1 MNTLKLRV
9 LLFVYAETLVMFMI
23 LPERPKDGAA
33 IEILLD
39 DVFGAI
45 RQNKASY
52 AYRDENHPEPGLF
65 FIARCGE
72 RLVGTIRFWPV
83 SLGHSATPTLLLG
96 PLGVAPDMRNYGIGR
111 GLILR
116 GHMMAEQM
124 GYKLLLLVGDE
135 AYYSR
140 FGYVPASPHGLVMAG
155 EDPTRLLVHE
165 LGNDA
170 LQGASGQVQAGDCL
184 RPGVIGSGITHQAS
198 C

>member
-1 MNTLKLRV
+1 ML
-9 LLFVYAETLVMFMI
+9 MI
-23 LPERPKDGAA
+23 LPERPQDETA
-33 IEILLD
+33 IGTLLD
-39 DVFGAI
+39 DVFGTT
-45 RQNKASY
+45 RHKKASY
-52 AYRDENHPEPGLF
+52 AYRVENPPVPGLSF
-65 FIARCGE
+65 SARCGE
-72 RLVGTIRFWPV
+72 RLVGTIRFWPI
-83 SLGHSATPTLLLG
+83 SLGHSPTPTLLLG

-140 FGYVPASPHGLVMAG
+140 FGYEPASPHGLVMAG

-170 LQGASGQVQAGDCL
+170 LQGASGQVQVGDCL
-184 RPGVIGSGITHQAS
+184 RPGVIGSEITNQAS